1 MTRYKRV
8 GMIRELKI
16 RNFKLFAEQS
26 FFLEGHVV
34 LAGPNNMGKTAV
46 LQAIA
51 AWNLAL
57 NRWKQ
62 LNNFQRRGGAYAL
75 APIARQAFLA
85 VPVRNFE
92 WLWTQRRYQG
102 AIEIEIQSAA
112 GWRMTME
119 FHADSTEQ
127 INVRPKRE
135 SEPELARPVAPLL
148 RSAPAQPLSLRP

>member
-34 LAGPNNMGKTAV
+34 LAGPNNMGKTTV

-75 APIARQAFLA
+75 LPPDGR
-85 VPVRNFE
+85 
-92 WLWTQRRYQG
+92 G
-102 AIEIEIQSAA
+102 ADIVAEY
-112 GWRMTME
+112 
-119 FHADSTEQ
+119 
-127 INVRPKRE
+127 
-135 SEPELARPVAPLL
+135 RPVAGGPSYDICSAGSGFQQVLMLL
-148 RSAPAQPLSLRP
+148 TFLHTRP